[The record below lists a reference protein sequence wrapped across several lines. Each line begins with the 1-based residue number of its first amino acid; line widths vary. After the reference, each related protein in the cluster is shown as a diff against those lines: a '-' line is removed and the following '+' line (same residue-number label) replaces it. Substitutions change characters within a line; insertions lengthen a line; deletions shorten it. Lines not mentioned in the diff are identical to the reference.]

1 MINIKW
7 KKIFQYLFLILRDF
21 LQDLCIIIGGLGI
34 IYLIFVSDDKANC
47 LDRKKIYDPIQKICR
62 DDCLTWDDKIGCV
75 PITDENREKKAK
87 GIPF

>member
-7 KKIFQYLFLILRDF
+7 KKIFQYLFLLLRN
-21 LQDLCIIIGGLGI
+21 LCLIIGVLSI
-34 IYLIFVSDDKANC
+34 IFLVFISDDKANC